1 MEQTSSLSI
10 EKRNLSSILDD
21 TQKINFL
28 QKNFFVKRIN

>member
-1 MEQTSSLSI
+1 MEQTPSLSI

-28 QKNFFVKRIN
+28 QKNFFVKRTN